1 MCEKYIRTSG
11 ERELP
16 GERCLRGPGAQ
27 FSQVQETRLQIDP
40 HQKGSREILNSCPH
54 IESSGNEGSTG
65 SLSTPPGRG
74 QLRNCRLPPHHRF
87 SWADGQRRHTE
98 VTLDLL
104 LAFLNKKPPA
114 FSPHHCCA
122 PALPW
127 EPDFR
132 EKAPKRNRVLQGTVM
147 PRLHQAVPSALLTSA
162 PSG

>member
-1 MCEKYIRTSG
+1 MSAG
-11 ERELP
+11 GVWLW
-16 GERCLRGPGAQ
+16 RGCITLEMNHIDGQ
-27 FSQVQETRLQIDP
+27 VGQDTLGFSPWGRLDP

-132 EKAPKRNRVLQGTVM
+132 EKAPKRNHGLQGTVM